1 MTLSGTLPLTRR
13 CFFAAAGL
21 GVAAGAV
28 RAADPTDLPKAAL
41 LGDGD
46 AKTYLLE

>member
-1 MTLSGTLPLTRR
+1 MTRR
-13 CFFAAAGL
+13 CFFVAAGM

-28 RAADPTDLPKAAL
+28 GAAEPAAETTDLPKAAL

-46 AKTYLLE
+46 AKTYLREFRTG